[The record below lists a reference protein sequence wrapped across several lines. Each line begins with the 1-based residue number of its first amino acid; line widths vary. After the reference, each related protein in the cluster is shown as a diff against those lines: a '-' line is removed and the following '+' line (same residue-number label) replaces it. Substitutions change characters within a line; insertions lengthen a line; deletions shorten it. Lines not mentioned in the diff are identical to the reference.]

1 MTRTETIAEG
11 VTLYLGDCREILP
24 TLGRF
29 DAVVTDPPY
38 GLEDW
43 NTRGTNAKRGQGRA
57 WKNLGRNV
65 GGHECAAWD
74 IAPGADDIAN
84 LMAISDHQI
93 IWGANYLM
101 DHLPRTK
108 QMFVWNKG
116 IRNMHFNDCELAW
129 TSQWREASRVF
140 DLSPSGLQK
149 DHPTQ
154 KPLELMI
161 WCINRLPADA
171 KSILDPFMGAGTTGV
186 ACIKLGR
193 KFTGIEIEP
202 KYFDIACKRISDAL
216 KQPDMFVKSPKLA
229 TEQFDMLKNEQ

>member
-1 MTRTETIAEG
+1 MADPMRVETIGDA
-11 VTLYLGDCREILP
+11 TLYLGDCREILP
-24 TLGRF
+24 TLGKV

-65 GGHECAAWD
+65 NGHECAVWD
-74 IAPGADDIAN
+74 IAPSADVFD
-84 LMAISDHQI
+84 AIFSVSRHQI

-129 TSQWREASRVF
+129 TSQWREACRVF
-140 DLSPSGLQK
+140 DLSPAGLDK
-149 DHPTQ
+149 EHPTQ
-154 KPLELMI
+154 KPLALMK
-161 WCINRLPADA
+161 WCVDRLPSDA
-171 KSILDPFMGAGTTGV
+171 QSVLDPFMGSGTTGV
-186 ACIKLGR
+186 ACAKLGR
-193 KFTGIEIEP
+193 KFIGIEIEP
-202 KYFDIACKRISDAL
+202 KYFDIACRRIEAAY
-216 KQPDMFVKSPKLA
+216 KQPDMFIERPAPAKQEAL
-229 TEQFDMLKNEQ
+229 L